1 MLAKSLK
8 SICEGIQNICT
19 PPKQS
24 LDQTEI
30 ILSISKTVKT
40 ICKVQEKFLW
50 WSFFYTSLVKVC
62 VFIKSSL
69 KVYLYE

>member
-8 SICEGIQNICT
+8 SIFEGIQNICT

-24 LDQTEI
+24 LDQTET

-40 ICKVQEKFLW
+40 ICKVQEKFL
-50 WSFFYTSLVKVC
+50 
-62 VFIKSSL
+62 
-69 KVYLYE
+69 